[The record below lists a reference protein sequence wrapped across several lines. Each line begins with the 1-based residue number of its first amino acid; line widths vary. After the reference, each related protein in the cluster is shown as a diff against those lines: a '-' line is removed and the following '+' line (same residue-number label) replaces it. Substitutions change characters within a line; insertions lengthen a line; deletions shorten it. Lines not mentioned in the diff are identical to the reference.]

1 MFPLFLTP
9 ALRDFFSLH
18 FFLKKKS
25 SQNVVKTI
33 ENDVEI
39 FFEQFVVILVSGA
52 FFLTSVHRKEGS
64 FSDGL
69 NKKKKKK
76 KI

>member
-1 MFPLFLTP
+1 
-9 ALRDFFSLH
+9 
-18 FFLKKKS
+18 LKKKS

-76 KI
+76 KKSKNAKQAVSAMEHMYTMLG

>member
-1 MFPLFLTP
+1 
-9 ALRDFFSLH
+9 
-18 FFLKKKS
+18 
-25 SQNVVKTI
+25 VVKTI
-33 ENDVEI
+33 ENDVKI

-76 KI
+76 KKI